1 MNLVIWFVSILIIGS
16 KFLDCYTTSTQI
28 TSLRQEKNP
37 RARKMMQRFGIQT
50 TIWTVFG
57 LTILIVVLSVWLLF
71 SCFNA
76 LFYQVIYVILG
87 IVISWMQLAVAHSN
101 HTKRLNAF
109 TRYLSKRYSKLK
121 IK

>member
-1 MNLVIWFVSILIIGS
+1 MNGLIWLVSILIIGS

-57 LTILIVVLSVWLLF
+57 FTILIVGLSVWLLF
-71 SCFNA
+71 TSFNSI
-76 LFYQVIYVILG
+76 FYQVIYVILG
-87 IVISWMQLAVAHSN
+87 VVISWMQFAVAHSN

-109 TRYLSKRYSKLK
+109 TRYLSKRYSK
-121 IK
+121 

>member
-109 TRYLSKRYSKLK
+109 TRYLSKKYSKLK